1 VRGLFSKY
9 KINESKAIWNLFKYL
24 NEYIKK
30 ARKKNKKFENILISI
45 SDNDLLISYGWSFT
59 NSQLLMKIRYDD
71 RNDHYYAVE
80 EVKYGKCRLEQRI
93 IFKKEKDFFSYLDYK
108 LNQFQ

>member
-1 VRGLFSKY
+1 MFSKY

-30 ARKKNKKFENILISI
+30 AREKDEKFIKISI
-45 SDNDLLISYGWSFT
+45 SISNGSLLIICGWSIID
-59 NSQLLMKIRYDD
+59 SRILMEVRYDD
-71 RNDHYYAVE
+71 RNDYYYAVE

-108 LNQFQ
+108 LNQLQ